1 MEITQIRNKLKKCQ
15 PYFIEKDLLPQLY
28 FREDIEEKEYW
39 VFKYAFIR
47 RLSDVSIGVR
57 LGYTKQN
64 IHYIIKKI
72 LQANYSIIEN
82 FIFTQNI

>member
-15 PYFIEKDLLPQLY
+15 SYFIEKDLLPQLY
-28 FREDIEEKEYW
+28 FKEDIEEKEYW